1 MSALPYPKYSIQNL
15 YLFPRHDTRE
25 AYHKAIGQYP
35 PEWNPYRLPKY
46 WFDPKAKQN
55 PSRVVMYAQALVTDP
70 DTGAVLAGS
79 DGNPALDALVL
90 DRDEAANVN
99 IPPSGTGATNI
110 PGADRPEI
118 PVPLRPLEPNEE
130 LFFDFGRVVAV
141 KNTELFAQLET
152 GFTQQDRS
160 LLQAIAK
167 KLGVQ

>member
-1 MSALPYPKYSIQNL
+1 
-15 YLFPRHDTRE
+15 
-25 AYHKAIGQYP
+25 
-35 PEWNPYRLPKY
+35 
-46 WFDPKAKQN
+46 
-55 PSRVVMYAQALVTDP
+55 MYAQALVTDP
-70 DTGAVLAGS
+70 DTGTVLAGS

-160 LLQAIAK
+160 LLQAIAR